1 MGILGSLACALSPST
16 VFCNLF
22 LRAVD
27 SLAMVLSICI
37 RGLVHHLDVSYMY
50 GGGYVFCSEK
60 TVWGYMEPTLFT
72 SKDGNQILFGS
83 LSRPALCPFS
93 HERLCVYPLL
103 GAECIRN
110 IQPGRRLSP
119 WDMYI
124 RQCLDPL
131 P

>member
-1 MGILGSLACALSPST
+1 MHPRLSSSPR
-16 VFCNLF
+16 C
-22 LRAVD
+22 
-27 SLAMVLSICI
+27 
-37 RGLVHHLDVSYMY
+37 YMY

-83 LSRPALCPFS
+83 LSRPALCPFF